1 MNFVKRS
8 AAVLLCAALLICTA
22 ACTPKFAEYDV
33 SAYVQALLDSTYHS
47 EHGDLQEI
55 TGTSLADAQ
64 ENNDT
69 TVANAAVLFC
79 NTYGI
84 SPNESQLA
92 EFEMIMRQAFALT
105 KYTVK
110 EERQVET
117 GYYLEVEVAAITNF
131 KDCGDKIESIK
142 QEVQG
147 GTVIAGESADPAESD
162 TEDDESTPTESTP
175 QTTTTVGSADA
186 NERFVQKVLDF
197 CKQELANI
205 SYDTDTISL
214 PLDILQTEDG
224 ELQIDLNQ
232 LEAIDRAVIRF

>member
-1 MNFVKRS
+1 MNFLKKSV
-8 AAVLLCAALLICTA
+8 AVLLCAVLLLTCA
-22 ACTPKFAEYDV
+22 ACTPRFAEYDV
-33 SAYVQALLDSTYHS
+33 SAYVQALLDSTYHA
-47 EHGDLQEI
+47 EHTALQEI
-55 TGTSLADAQ
+55 TGTGLADAQ

-69 TVANAAVLFC
+69 TVSNAAVLFC

-84 SPNESQLA
+84 SPSESQLSELQA
-92 EFEMIMRQAFALT
+92 IMRQAFALT

-110 EERQVET
+110 EERKVDT

-131 KDCGDKIESIK
+131 EDCAEKINAIK

-147 GTVIAGESADPAESD
+147 GTTAEEPAAESGTETGDED
-162 TEDDESTPTESTP
+162 TAVSDAP
-175 QTTTTVGSADA
+175 QETNTQGSADA
-186 NERFVQKVLDF
+186 NDRFVQKVLDF

-214 PLDILQTEDG
+214 PLDILLTEDG

-232 LEAIDRAVIRF
+232 LEAIDRVVVRF